1 MNTPEA
7 TCCWC
12 VRKDQ
17 PIALQPPLTNRFL
30 PLLLLLLVY
39 CSSQD
44 RSQLTARSSATC
56 AVSGCARQQGA
67 GIDSTELFD
76 DVGHS
81 DEATG
86 MLKQYYI
93 GELSD

>member
-1 MNTPEA
+1 VL
-7 TCCWC
+7 C
-12 VRKDQ
+12 
-17 PIALQPPLTNRFL
+17 
-30 PLLLLLLVY
+30 
-39 CSSQD
+39 
-44 RSQLTARSSATC
+44 
-56 AVSGCARQQGA
+56 CARQQGA

>member
-1 MNTPEA
+1 MLLVREKRPIDCPPTPSSQSFPA
-7 TCCWC
+7 S
-12 VRKDQ
+12 
-17 PIALQPPLTNRFL
+17 ALAPPG
-30 PLLLLLLVY
+30 LLLAVN
-39 CSSQD
+39 SP
-44 RSQLTARSSATC
+44 RSSAAC